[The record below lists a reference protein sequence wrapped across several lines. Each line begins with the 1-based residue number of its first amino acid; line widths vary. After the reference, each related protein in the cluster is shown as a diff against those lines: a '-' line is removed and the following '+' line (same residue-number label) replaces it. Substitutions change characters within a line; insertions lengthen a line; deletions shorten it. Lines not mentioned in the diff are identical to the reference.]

1 MRALFTKLPL
11 AILGLAILTSCG
23 KDGESGG
30 SSSASV
36 QGSISAGANI
46 DQIRHAF
53 NSTSLSHGITQS
65 SDQNYGTS
73 IYHGGSYFKVP
84 SDSDC
89 KSVDLFGI
97 DLFELCFGS
106 HQSPLER
113 ELDLYEIKQVNTA
126 SSSEVRFKEPVGLN
140 NYGQGYV
147 YGSEQVFNRSNERY
161 KAMLGLKN
169 QRPVEVRPS
178 AAKITLSNGAIK
190 NGVYVEY
197 FFGTKQDNILNLTSK
212 EAYVLSTE
220 LPVLANPI
228 AVENSNGQV
237 VGKLGKVGS
246 LIVTQI
252 KVLNYHYVQSEN
264 SWVNG
269 FYQPKHII
277 KSVGREKY
285 L

>member
-89 KSVDLFGI
+89 KSVPGP
-97 DLFELCFGS
+97 EWAG
-106 HQSPLER
+106 
-113 ELDLYEIKQVNTA
+113 
-126 SSSEVRFKEPVGLN
+126 SSS
-140 NYGQGYV
+140 V
-147 YGSEQVFNRSNERY
+147 YPTPGFVIW
-161 KAMLGLKN
+161 
-169 QRPVEVRPS
+169 P
-178 AAKITLSNGAIK
+178 AA
-190 NGVYVEY
+190 
-197 FFGTKQDNILNLTSK
+197 
-212 EAYVLSTE
+212 
-220 LPVLANPI
+220 
-228 AVENSNGQV
+228 
-237 VGKLGKVGS
+237 
-246 LIVTQI
+246 
-252 KVLNYHYVQSEN
+252 
-264 SWVNG
+264 
-269 FYQPKHII
+269 
-277 KSVGREKY
+277 
-285 L
+285 